1 MNKDQDK
8 TKEQLISELGKMR
21 QRVAELGV
29 VDTERKQIEHNLH
42 ERIKELQCLYA
53 ISKFAEITDISL
65 DELYQE
71 VANLLPSS
79 WQYPE
84 ITGARI
90 TINGKK
96 FETENYIDTEWKQ
109 SSDVKVYG
117 AKAGTL
123 EVGYLEKRPE
133 LDEGPFLKEERRLI
147 DATAEQLGRIAER
160 KQAEKKL
167 QENEER
173 YRALVSLQ
181 GKVGEAIVMLQD
193 TEQGDAIQT
202 FVSDQWPS
210 LTGYSKE
217 ELLGMS
223 FFNLI
228 RPKYRKASLERHRRK
243 MSGESIPELFE
254 MSIIR
259 KDGTEV
265 PIELTSAY
273 TTHQGRTANVAFIRD
288 ITEHKKMENQL
299 RESEERYRDLFE
311 DAPNAYFSVG
321 KDGHIK
327 MANKRAAELL
337 GYTMDEL
344 VGRPILDLYADT
356 PTGKAQA
363 EKVFKRF
370 RAGEEIRGE
379 ELEMRSVDGKQVW
392 INLSVR
398 SIKDAEGQIIASR
411 SIVVDV
417 TQRKYMQQ
425 AFAEEKRRLEATLRS
440 TGDGV
445 ITTDIDGKVVLVSKV
460 AENLTG
466 WAQKEAAGKLLNE
479 VFYVIDERTRK
490 RLGNPVETVLKTGRI
505 IGLTNHAVL
514 IARDGTE
521 RIIADSGAPIHDEHG
536 QLLGVVLVF
545 RDITELRRLQ
555 EELVKAAKLE
565 SVAALAGGIAHD
577 FNNLLTGIM
586 GNISLAKRYLESGK
600 AFDRLLE
607 AEKAS
612 VRAKDLTQQLLTFS
626 TGGAP
631 IKKTISITDLIKDSV
646 DFALRGSNIS
656 CEFSLPDNLSLVE
669 ADEGQMNQVIVN
681 LVINAKE
688 AMPEGGILKIGAKNT
703 AIERRGALPLPLGKY
718 VQVSIED
725 TGVGI
730 SRKHLER
737 IFEPYFTTKQQ
748 GSGLGLPTAYSIIK
762 NHGGYI
768 TTRST
773 PTVGTTFC
781 IYLPASD
788 KLMLAQEKAAVETRL
803 VGKGRILVMDD
814 EEIIRKL
821 LDAALTDAGYEVELT
836 VDGAEAIKQYT
847 KAKGSGQPFDAVI
860 LDLTVPG
867 GVGGKEVIKKLL
879 EIDPSVKAI
888 VSSGYSTD
896 PIMSQFRDYGFCGVV
911 AKPYNMAQM
920 EEILQGILGKNG

>member
-1 MNKDQDK
+1 MKGNQAK
-8 TKEQLISELGKMR
+8 TKEQLIDELVQMR
-21 QRVAELGV
+21 QQINQLEARGAECKLTEQHLGERV
-29 VDTERKQIEHNLH
+29 
-42 ERIKELQCLYA
+42 KELKCLYS
-53 ISKFAEITDISL
+53 ISRLAERAGISL
-65 DELYQE
+65 NEICRE
-71 VANLLPSS
+71 VVSLLPQG
-79 WQYPE
+79 WHYPE
-84 ITGARI
+84 IAYSRI
-90 TINGKK
+90 TVNYDEFK
-96 FETENYIDTEWKQ
+96 TENYRDTEWKQ
-109 SSDVKVYG
+109 SADIIVNGRKV
-117 AKAGTL
+117 GTV
-123 EVGYLEKRPE
+123 EVGYLEVN
-133 LDEGPFLKEERRLI
+133 LAIDEGLFLEEEEALI
-147 DATAEQLGRIAER
+147 SAVAEHLATTVAR
-160 KQAEKKL
+160 KQAEEAL
-167 QENEER
+167 HQSGRR
-173 YRALVSLQ
+173 YRS
-181 GKVGEAIVMLQD
+181 
-193 TEQGDAIQT
+193 
-202 FVSDQWPS
+202 
-210 LTGYSKE
+210 
-217 ELLGMS
+217 
-223 FFNLI
+223 
-228 RPKYRKASLERHRRK
+228 
-243 MSGESIPELFE
+243 LFE
-254 MSIIR
+254 DSRDAVYITSREGNFIVVNQSMAQLFGYTMEEMVRLNALEIYVFTGDRENFQQKIEQQGFVKDYELKFHR
-259 KDGTEV
+259 KDGAQLDCLVSATV
-265 PIELTSAY
+265 WTSENGDILGY
-273 TTHQGRTANVAFIRD
+273 QGIITD
-288 ITEHKKMENQL
+288 ITEHK
-299 RESEERYRDLFE
+299 R
-311 DAPNAYFSVG
+311 
-321 KDGHIK
+321 
-327 MANKRAAELL
+327 
-337 GYTMDEL
+337 
-344 VGRPILDLYADT
+344 
-356 PTGKAQA
+356 
-363 EKVFKRF
+363 
-370 RAGEEIRGE
+370 
-379 ELEMRSVDGKQVW
+379 MRSALAD
-392 INLSVR
+392 
-398 SIKDAEGQIIASR
+398 
-411 SIVVDV
+411 
-417 TQRKYMQQ
+417 
-425 AFAEEKRRLEATLRS
+425 EKKRLEATLRS

-466 WAQKEAAGKLLNE
+466 WAQKEAAGKPLNE
-479 VFYVIDERTRK
+479 VFYIIDEGTRK
-490 RLGNPVETVLKTGRI
+490 RLGNPVDTVVKTGRI

-565 SVAALAGGIAHD
+565 SVGALAGGIAHD

-586 GNISLAKRYLESGK
+586 GNISLAKRYIEPGE

-631 IKKTISITDLIKDSV
+631 IKKTISIADLIKDSV
-646 DFALRGSNIS
+646 DFALRGSNIR

-688 AMPEGGILKIGAKNT
+688 AMPEGGILKIGAKN
-703 AIERRGALPLPLGKY
+703 ISIGRRGALPLRLGKY
-718 VQVSIED
+718 VEVSMED

-773 PTVGTTFC
+773 PTVGTTFY

-788 KLMLAQEKAAVETRL
+788 KPMLAQEKAAVGIRL
-803 VGKGRILVMDD
+803 VGEGRILVMDD
-814 EEIIRKL
+814 EEIVRKF
-821 LDAALTDAGYEVELT
+821 LDAELTDAGYEVELT

-867 GVGGKEVIKKLL
+867 GIGGKEVIKKLL

-911 AKPYNMAQM
+911 AKPYGITELEKTLRSVL
-920 EEILQGILGKNG
+920 EEKGD